1 MKKNSQIIYSDRKPM
16 EIVIKY
22 EVSSISIFNLFT
34 ILKLIY
40 FFDAIEKTE
49 RLTEK
54 YRKRIGH
61 FVAKMISKP
70 VVMADTNRREYNF
83 RDPILVK

>member
-1 MKKNSQIIYSDRKPM
+1 MHRNYVYVTM
-16 EIVIKY
+16 
-22 EVSSISIFNLFT
+22 
-34 ILKLIY
+34 KLIY
-40 FFDAIEKTE
+40 IFFFNPIEKTE

-70 VVMADTNRREYNF
+70 VIMADTHKREYNF
-83 RDPILVK
+83 RDPIIVK